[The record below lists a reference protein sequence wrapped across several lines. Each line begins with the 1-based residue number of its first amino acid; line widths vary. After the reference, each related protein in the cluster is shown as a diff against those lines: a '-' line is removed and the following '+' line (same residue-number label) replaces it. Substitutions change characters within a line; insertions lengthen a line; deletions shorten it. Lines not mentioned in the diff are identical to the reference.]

1 MMTHEDTWVIVLLTL
16 CGLLLARLL
25 YRSVCGF
32 SMRSPQDVFPFL
44 LHQDMEL
51 LNGVFHPEAEKHF
64 RSVHAPKEFNKV
76 QWKRIHLALHYCNNL
91 SNNARVFL
99 GWTKYERAVNWRLLD
114 ADLREEVLSLRDVCI
129 QCLHSSLV
137 MRLTLRWWLVRMSI
151 PFTQPPTFKTLI
163 DLGSGDMISFYE
175 KARLLAE
182 NLSHIYGKDY
192 HQKLVEAL

>member
-1 MMTHEDTWVIVLLTL
+1 MAHESVVVVLLTL
-16 CGLLLARLL
+16 GSLVAVRVI
-25 YRSVCGF
+25 YHAVCGF

-51 LNGVFHPEAEKHF
+51 LNGVFHPEAEDGF
-64 RSVHAPKEFNKV
+64 RSKHSATEFRKV

-91 SNNARVFL
+91 SNNAHVFL

-114 ADLREEVLSLRDVCI
+114 ADLREEVLSLRDVCV

-163 DLGSGDMISFYE
+163 DLGSGDMIFFYE
-175 KARLLAE
+175 KARSLAE
-182 NLSHIYGKDY
+182 NISHVYGKDY
-192 HQKLVEAL
+192 HRKLVEAL

>member
-1 MMTHEDTWVIVLLTL
+1 MIWYILVFLLLTASL
-16 CGLLLARLL
+16 FYRLTT
-25 YRSVCGF
+25 RF
-32 SMRSPQDVFPFL
+32 SMRSPNDVFPFL
-44 LHQDMEL
+44 LGLDMEL
-51 LNGVFHPEAEKHF
+51 LNGVFHPEAEDHF
-64 RSVHAPKEFNKV
+64 RSKHSAAEFRNV
-76 QWKRIHLALHYCNNL
+76 QWKRIHLALHYCNKL
-91 SNNARVFL
+91 SNNARVLL

-175 KARLLAE
+175 KARSLAE
-182 NLSHIYGKDY
+182 NFSYIYGKDY